1 MKRGAKCWH
10 LIYHRYSWHHL
21 YAVIEINLESYTVD
35 DKVEF
40 GDEDE
45 DLAANNDWLW
55 RVIF

>member
-21 YAVIEINLESYTVD
+21 YAVIEINPELYTVE

-40 GDEDE
+40 GDEE
-45 DLAANNDWLW
+45 RVLVANNDWLW